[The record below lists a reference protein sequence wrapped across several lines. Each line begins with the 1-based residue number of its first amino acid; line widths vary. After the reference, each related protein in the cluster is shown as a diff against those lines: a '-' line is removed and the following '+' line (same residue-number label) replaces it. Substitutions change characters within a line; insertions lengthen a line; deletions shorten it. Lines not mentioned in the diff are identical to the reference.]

1 MKGAELANVIARV
14 EAAGAEPSVEA
25 AGEASQTDGAASAE
39 GSASADEQA
48 QASQP
53 AVGAPTDATAPPSP
67 EAPTTAPDEE
77 VLRAK
82 LARDREKR
90 AIAEEK
96 RRLKAERDQIER
108 DKAEAQS
115 VRDKWAK
122 LGKEGSIIDRVK
134 EAGGDP
140 REVFEA
146 MKREALES
154 GTPEALVA
162 KVTKTFEGQIAELRQ
177 ALQAER
183 EARETEK
190 RAAAQQAQEFEF
202 QTDFH
207 KALKVDAFKPLLEEY
222 EPQELYP
229 LVRSLRDDPQLLFE
243 TAEGLGVDLGID
255 LTDPEATFNMGHI
268 FTVMRA
274 QQAAHEAKRQRL
286 KKSAEPQQ
294 SPPVPPAEA
303 RRPTV
308 NGTEAR
314 NAGTTIGNDLAAS
327 QGTAKPDY
335 SQESHKERL
344 KRLERMFPG
353 G

>member
-1 MKGAELANVIARV
+1 MKGADLANVIARV
-14 EAAGAEPSVEA
+14 EAAGAEPSPEA
-25 AGEASQTDGAASAE
+25 AGEASQTDSAASGE
-39 GSASADEQA
+39 GSASADAQA
-48 QASQP
+48 HASQP
-53 AVGAPTDATAPPSP
+53 ADGAPTDATAPPSP
-67 EAPTTAPDEE
+67 EATTTAPDEG

-96 RRLKAERDQIER
+96 RRLKAERDQVER
-108 DKAEAQS
+108 DKAEAAS

-122 LGKEGSIIDRVK
+122 LGKDGSIIDRVK

-162 KVTKTFEGQIAELRQ
+162 KVTKTFEGKIQALEARLAESERAREAEKRQ
-177 ALQAER
+177 AE
-183 EARETEK
+183 
-190 RAAAQQAQEFEF
+190 QQAAEHAFE
-202 QTDFH
+202 TDFQR
-207 KALKVDAFKPLLEEY
+207 ALKVEAWQPLLEEY
-222 EPQELYP
+222 EPQELLP
-229 LVRSLRDDPQLLFE
+229 LVRSLRDDPQALFD
-243 TAEGLGVDLGID
+243 TAEALGVDLGID
-255 LTDPEATFNMGHI
+255 LTDPEQTFNMGHI

-274 QQAAHEAKRQRL
+274 QQAAHEAKKQRL
-286 KKSAEPQQ
+286 RKSAEPQQ
-294 SPPVPPAEA
+294 SQPAQPAEA
-303 RRPTV
+303 RKPTV

-327 QGTAKPDY
+327 QGSQKPDF

-353 G
+353 V

>member
-1 MKGAELANVIARV
+1 MKGSDLANVIARV
-14 EAAGAEPSVEA
+14 EAAGAEPSTEA

-39 GSASADEQA
+39 GSASADAQA

-53 AVGAPTDATAPPSP
+53 ADGAPTDATAPPSP
-67 EAPTTAPDEE
+67 EATTTAPDAAE
-77 VLRAK
+77 LRAK
-82 LARDREKR
+82 LQRDRD
-90 AIAEEK
+90 
-96 RRLKAERDQIER
+96 RRAERER
-108 DKAEAQS
+108 RKKIDDDARAAEAARKEAEAI
-115 VRDKWAK
+115 RDKWAK
-122 LGKEGSIIDRVK
+122 LGKDGSIIERVK

-154 GTPEALVA
+154 GTPEALIA
-162 KVTKTFEGQIAELRQ
+162 KVTKTFEGQIAELKS

-183 EARETEK
+183 DARETE
-190 RAAAQQAQEFEF
+190 RRNAAQQAQEFEF
-202 QTDFH
+202 QTDFQ
-207 KALKVDAFKPLLEEY
+207 KALKVDAFAPLLEEY

-286 KKSAEPQQ
+286 KKSAEPHQ
-294 SPPVPPAEA
+294 SQSAQPTEA

-335 SQESHKERL
+335 SNESHKERL